1 MEDSKPIPHMG
12 QARENFATPSGGKHT
27 PIFGGENASELK
39 FVIQELPLITQLKQ
53 LKNGEGKLE

>member
-1 MEDSKPIPHMG
+1 MEGVKPIPHIG
-12 QARENFATPSGGKHT
+12 HARENCAMPEGGIHT

-39 FVIQELPLITQLKQ
+39 FVIHELPLITQLKQ